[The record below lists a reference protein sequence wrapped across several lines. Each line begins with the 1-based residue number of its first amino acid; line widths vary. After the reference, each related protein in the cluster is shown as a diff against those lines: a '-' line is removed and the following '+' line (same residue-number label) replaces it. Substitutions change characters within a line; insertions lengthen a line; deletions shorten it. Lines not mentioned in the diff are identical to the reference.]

1 MKLLC
6 ATSLLGAASALT
18 ISQINGNRYTSPYD
32 GKSVTNVTGLVTA
45 VTKLGVYLRS
55 VEPDTD
61 PSTSEGLYVFD
72 SAFVSSVSVGDVVTI
87 NGKVS
92 KYRSNKNYIYAT
104 EFTKP
109 AGLEVKTRGN
119 AVTPRIIGKDTLS
132 PPTEKFSSLDA
143 GGIFGVPNAVTTVS
157 EANPVLDPTTYG
169 LDFWQSLLGEL
180 VTVRNATQTTR
191 PNKFGDVWV
200 RGDWKATGVNKQ
212 GGITMLEGDANPE
225 AITIGSPLDGSQ
237 NPLDSKMGDFVG
249 DITGVVNYAFGT
261 YRILP
266 LTSIAV
272 SKPSSAEFPPV
283 AFTSAGT
290 CQGITVGDYN
300 CENLMPNSA
309 HMPKVID
316 QIITK
321 LRTPDLLFLQEVQDN
336 SGDANDGTTSANVTL
351 ATLANGIEAKSGVKY
366 AWAEVEPVNNQDGGQ
381 PGGNIRCAYLYRP
394 DVIQLYKPNQG
405 GSLDA
410 AQVVKNADGMPEIT
424 LNPGRIDPKNT
435 AWDNS
440 RKPLVAM
447 WKVVKGTKK
456 LLFTINVHNTSKG
469 GSTGL
474 HGDVRPPLNK
484 GVEKRTAQ
492 AEAAAVSLLS
502 LVFVPVS
509 LDTAGSINSY
519 KR

>member
-1 MKLLC
+1 MH
-6 ATSLLGAASALT
+6 
-18 ISQINGNRYTSPYD
+18 
-32 GKSVTNVTGLVTA
+32 V
-45 VTKLGVYLRS
+45 
-55 VEPDTD
+55 
-61 PSTSEGLYVFD
+61 
-72 SAFVSSVSVGDVVTI
+72 
-87 NGKVS
+87 
-92 KYRSNKNYIYAT
+92 
-104 EFTKP
+104 
-109 AGLEVKTRGN
+109 
-119 AVTPRIIGKDTLS
+119 
-132 PPTEKFSSLDA
+132 
-143 GGIFGVPNAVTTVS
+143 
-157 EANPVLDPTTYG
+157 
-169 LDFWQSLLGEL
+169 
-180 VTVRNATQTTR
+180 
-191 PNKFGDVWV
+191 
-200 RGDWKATGVNKQ
+200 
-212 GGITMLEGDANPE
+212 DANPE
-225 AITIGSPLDGSQ
+225 AITIGSPLDGSS
-237 NPLDSKMGDFVG
+237 NPLDSKMGDVVG

-272 SKPSSAEFPPV
+272 TKPASAEFGP
-283 AFTSAGT
+283 ASFASDGT
-290 CQGITVGDYN
+290 CLGITVGDYN

-351 ATLANGIEAKSGVKY
+351 ATLAGGIEAASGVKY

-394 DVIQLYKPNQG
+394 DVIKLHKPKQG

-410 AQVVKNADGMPEIT
+410 AQVVKNDEGMPEIT
-424 LNPGRIDPKNT
+424 LNPGRIDPTNS

-447 WKVVKGTKK
+447 WRIVKGTKK
-456 LLFTINVHNTSKG
+456 TLFTVNVHNTSKG

-492 AEAAAVSLLS
+492 GEAAAVSVIFLFFLSCLTIVLL
-502 LVFVPVS
+502 L
-509 LDTAGSINSY
+509 L
-519 KR
+519 